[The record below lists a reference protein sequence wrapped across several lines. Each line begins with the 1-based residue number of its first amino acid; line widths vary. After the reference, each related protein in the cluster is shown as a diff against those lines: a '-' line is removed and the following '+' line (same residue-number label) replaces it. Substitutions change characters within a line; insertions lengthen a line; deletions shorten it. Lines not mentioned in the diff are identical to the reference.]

1 MVLKENFL
9 YLLYY
14 PSLLTF
20 LLTLIR
26 EIIKDIAD
34 MDGDKKSGI
43 NTLPVLLGI
52 NFSKYLLIIIFIVLI
67 TISIYPYYINIYN
80 NYYLILLVFLVQ
92 VPLVGCIF
100 YLWKYPNSESCGTLT
115 VTTKYITIG
124 GMITILSTQLFN

>member
-1 MVLKENFL
+1 MVLKGNFL

-34 MDGDKKSGI
+34 MDGDKKSVI

-52 NFSKYLLIIIFIVLI
+52 NFSKYFLISILIVLI

-80 NYYLILLVFLVQ
+80 N
-92 VPLVGCIF
+92 
-100 YLWKYPNSESCGTLT
+100 
-115 VTTKYITIG
+115 
-124 GMITILSTQLFN
+124 